1 MENIIKIGKITAAV
15 GIKGEVRVY
24 PYTDTPER
32 FKQTKEIILNGRTVS
47 VESARVMKNMAVV
60 KLAGVNDR
68 NAAEAL
74 QNTELFLERDRLWKM
89 PEDTYFNDDLC
100 RCTVLREDGTA
111 LGKLTRIV
119 ANPGH
124 DLYEIT
130 KDDGKSFLLPAVKEF
145 VKKVDIEAGLVTVH
159 LIEGLE
165 DL

>member
-1 MENIIKIGKITAAV
+1 MDNIIKIGKITAAV

-24 PYTDTPER
+24 PYTDVPER
-32 FKQTKEIILNGRTVS
+32 FKQAKEIIVNGKAVK
-47 VESARVMKNMAVV
+47 VETARVMKNMAVV

-74 QNTELFLERDRLWKM
+74 QNTELFIERSKLWKM
-89 PEDTYFNDDLC
+89 PEDTYFNDDLIG
-100 RCTVLREDGTA
+100 CTVLREDGSV
-111 LGKLTRIV
+111 LGTLTKVV

-124 DLYEIT
+124 DLYEIE
-130 KDDGKSFLLPAVKEF
+130 KEDGKSFLLPAVKEF
-145 VKKVDIEAGLVTVH
+145 VLKVDIETKQLTVH

>member
-1 MENIIKIGKITAAV
+1 MDNIIKIGKITAAV

-24 PYTDTPER
+24 PYTDVPER
-32 FKQTKEIILNGRTVS
+32 FKQAREILVNGRS
-47 VESARVMKNMAVV
+47 LKVESARVMKNMAVI

-74 QNTELFLERDRLWKM
+74 QNTDLFIERSKLWKM
-89 PEDTYFNDDLC
+89 PEDTYFNDDLIG
-100 RCTVLREDGTA
+100 CTVLREDGTT
-111 LGKLTRIV
+111 LGTLTEVV

-124 DLYEIT
+124 DLYEIS
-130 KDDGKSFLLPAVKEF
+130 KEDGKSFLLPAVKEF
-145 VKKVDIEAGLVTVH
+145 VVKVDIEARQVTVH